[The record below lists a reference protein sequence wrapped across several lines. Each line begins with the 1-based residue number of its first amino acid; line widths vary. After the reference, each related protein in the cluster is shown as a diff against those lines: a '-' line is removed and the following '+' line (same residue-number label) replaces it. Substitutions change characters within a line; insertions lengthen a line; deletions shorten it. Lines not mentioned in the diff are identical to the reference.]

1 MQSDGG
7 HLVAAIARKHEA
19 TARVRQDIATMA
31 GKENCLSQRKTS
43 DGERISTVWLDG
55 WGQTIQ

>member
-7 HLVAAIARKHEA
+7 RLVAAIARKHEA
-19 TARVRQDIATMA
+19 TAPVTQDIATMA
-31 GKENCLSQRKTS
+31 GKEDCLSQRKTS
-43 DGERISTVWLDG
+43 DGGRISTVWLDG